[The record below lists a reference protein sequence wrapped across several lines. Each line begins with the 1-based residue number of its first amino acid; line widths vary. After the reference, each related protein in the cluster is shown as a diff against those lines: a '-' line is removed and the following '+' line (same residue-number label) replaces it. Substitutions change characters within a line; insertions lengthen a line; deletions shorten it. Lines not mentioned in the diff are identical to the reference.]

1 MPYADREKQLEW
13 RRNYFKAKYA
23 KEKEFRILEAIR
35 KAEWLRKQ
43 GKPLNAAATKR
54 AKARAKS
61 KTTRKK
67 KA

>member
-1 MPYADREKQLEW
+1 MPYADRQKQLEW

-23 KEKEFRILEAIR
+23 KEK
-35 KAEWLRKQ
+35 

-54 AKARAKS
+54 AKAKA